1 MLRVIILIFLA
12 FVSVGCFDRQDVT
25 FKNGDVM
32 LAGTL
37 TLPSGDHPHP
47 AVIFVHGSG
56 AADRESNRFYA
67 DLFARHG
74 IATLIYDK
82 RGVGA
87 STGDWRYVH
96 LSDLAQDALAGVQLL
111 KSRKDIN
118 PNQIGIFGGSQ
129 GGWVAPLVASRSKD
143 VAFVITSAG
152 STFTPTHLAKWRS
165 ITYVRNAGY
174 SDEIVQRAAALM
186 DLQFD
191 LIRRDGWIKGWEK
204 YEVELQKVRNEA
216 WYPLLSELR
225 NPRKDSWFM
234 PYTASIDFDPIPVYE
249 NLNVPV
255 LAILGEADSLV
266 PARETAAILEHIKKE
281 KNKDITIAILS
292 GADHSMNRPTG
303 VRPVPEYAETMISW
317 ILRKVNV
324 SNQAAHNNSMDVRA
338 KQRLSYHVILF
349 PKLVGIRF
357 RPTSSQPFAFFIFH
371 RFSI

>member
-1 MLRVIILIFLA
+1 MLRLIILIFLA

-25 FKNGDVM
+25 FKNGDVT

-37 TLPSGDHPHP
+37 TLPSGDKPHP

-56 AADRESNRFYA
+56 AASRESNRFYA

-96 LSDLAQDALAGVQLL
+96 LSDLAEDALAGVQFL
-111 KSRKDIN
+111 KNRKDIN

-174 SDEIVQRAAALM
+174 SDEIVRRASALM

-191 LIRRDGWIKGWEK
+191 LIRREGWVKGWEK

-216 WYPLLSELR
+216 WYPLLSAVR
-225 NPRKDSWFM
+225 NPVGDSWFM
-234 PYTASIDFDPIPVYE
+234 PYTASIDFAPIPVYE
-249 NLNVPV
+249 NLQVPV

-266 PARETAAILEHIKKE
+266 PARETAAILERIKKE

-303 VRPVPEYAETMISW
+303 ARPVPEYAETMISW
-317 ILRKVNV
+317 ILRRVNV

-338 KQRLSYHVILF
+338 KQRLCYRGVFL
-349 PKLVGIRF
+349 P
-357 RPTSSQPFAFFIFH
+357 
-371 RFSI
+371 